1 MLHRSEARKVR
12 NSSVIYVIASQR
24 YLKLNSVLYITTL
37 SNRSHSHE
45 K

>member
-1 MLHRSEARKVR
+1 MLHRTEAHKVR
-12 NSSVIYVIASQR
+12 NSSVIYVITSQR